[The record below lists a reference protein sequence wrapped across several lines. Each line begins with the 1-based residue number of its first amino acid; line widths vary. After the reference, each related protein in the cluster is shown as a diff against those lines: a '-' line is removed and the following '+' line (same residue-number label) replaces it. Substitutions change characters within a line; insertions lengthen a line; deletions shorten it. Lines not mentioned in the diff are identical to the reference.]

1 MVDVRRVKLPG
12 VGVLHTFVTDDG
24 GKVGVI
30 THRSGH
36 SDLISFADSD
46 DGDSSKVSLRLDED
60 EAHTLAELLGGTRIT
75 ESLSSLDQIPGLS
88 IDWFTV
94 DYEDHIAGQE
104 LGNLASR
111 GVVGLTV
118 VAVVRGESANPA
130 PADDF
135 KVFPVTRSWSP
146 APPRRWPRRSLSTA
160 PAPCPPRLPPR
171 LPREGRACTSVKNFS
186 FSGFCSSSRT
196 FSVASES

>member
-36 SDLISFADSD
+36 SDLISFSD
-46 DGDSSKVSLRLDED
+46 EDGGSDATKVSLRLDED

-75 ESLSSLDQIPGLS
+75 ESLSKLDAIPGLT

-94 DYEDHIAGQE
+94 DYDDHIAGQK

-118 VAVVRGESANPA
+118 VAVVRGESENPA

-135 KVFPVTRSWSP
+135 TVFPGDTLVVAGSP
-146 APPRRWPRRSLSTA
+146 EKVAKA
-160 PAPCPPRLPPR
+160 
-171 LPREGRACTSVKNFS
+171 FS
-186 FSGFCSSSRT
+186 FYRT
-196 FSVASES
+196 GEVHKTPADPDAGG

>member
-36 SDLISFADSD
+36 SDLITFSD
-46 DGDSSKVSLRLDED
+46 AEDGSDVSKVSLRLDED

-75 ESLSSLDQIPGLS
+75 ESLASLDAIPGLS

-94 DYEDHIAGQE
+94 DYEAYIAGKK
-104 LGNLASR
+104 LGSLAGR

-118 VAVVRGESANPA
+118 VAVVRGDSANPA
-130 PADDF
+130 PSEDF
-135 KVFPVTRSWSP
+135 TVFPGDTLVVAGTPEKVGKAFAFYRTGEMPQKASID
-146 APPRRWPRRSLSTA
+146 APP
-160 PAPCPPRLPPR
+160 
-171 LPREGRACTSVKNFS
+171 G
-186 FSGFCSSSRT
+186 G
-196 FSVASES
+196 

>member
-36 SDLISFADSD
+36 SDLITFADSENA
-46 DGDSSKVSLRLDED
+46 SAESKVSLRLDED
-60 EAHTLAELLGGTRIT
+60 EAHTLAELLGGTKIT
-75 ESLSSLDQIPGLS
+75 EGLSNLDAIPGLS

-94 DYEDHIAGQE
+94 DYEDHIAGQQ
-104 LGNLASR
+104 LGDLASR

-135 KVFPVTRSWSP
+135 KVFPGDTLVVAGSP
-146 APPRRWPRRSLSTA
+146 EKVAKAFAFYRTGAMKVKTA
-160 PAPCPPRLPPR
+160 AEP
-171 LPREGRACTSVKNFS
+171 G
-186 FSGFCSSSRT
+186 G
-196 FSVASES
+196 

>member
-30 THRSGH
+30 AHRSGH
-36 SDLISFADSD
+36 SDLITFSD
-46 DGDSSKVSLRLDED
+46 DEDGSDVTKVSLRLSED
-60 EAHTLAELLGGTRIT
+60 EAHTLAELLGGTQIT
-75 ESLSSLDQIPGLS
+75 ESLTALDQIPGLS

-94 DYEDHIAGQE
+94 DYEDYIAGQP
-104 LGNLASR
+104 LGSPADR

-130 PADDF
+130 PSPDF
-135 KVFPVTRSWSP
+135 KVFPGDTLVVAGSPEKVARAFTFFRSGELHQNTSAIAVDSP
-146 APPRRWPRRSLSTA
+146 P
-160 PAPCPPRLPPR
+160 
-171 LPREGRACTSVKNFS
+171 G
-186 FSGFCSSSRT
+186 G
-196 FSVASES
+196 